1 MKKDKPT
8 KKEKRMKKIIAFEIE
23 KGDIIKFKMTTWKE
37 VCVKVLDLGSAK
49 SNRAD
54 DDFEGVWIYGV
65 YLDPTTLKRIKPIEK
80 FKRSIELDDEVE
92 LVKRPNQVRMQTLR
106 EPWGGARIYRVH
118 TGKEYKD
125 FYCESDALEYKKEQK
140 TLLGE
145 LKTLMERVEHI
156 LEESEETRKDDW
168 TLYGAYLDQYTDVDK
183 EITIGQII
191 LEHKLMELP
200 SFASITRARRK
211 VQERRPELKD
221 SETAV
226 KREDAEG
233 EYREFAKI

>member
-8 KKEKRMKKIIAFEIE
+8 RKEKRMKKIIAFDIKE
-23 KGDIIKFKMTTWKE
+23 GDIIKFRYPQWKE
-37 VCVKVLDLGSAK
+37 ICLKVLSCSPCKGF
-49 SNRAD
+49 NID
-54 DDFEGVWIYGV
+54 DNFIGVWIYGV
-65 YLDPTTLKRIKPIEK
+65 YLDPTTLKRKKPIEK
-80 FKRSIELDDEVE
+80 FRRSIELDDEVE
-92 LVKRPNQVRMQTLR
+92 LVKRPNQVRLQRLR

-118 TGKEYKD
+118 TGKTYKD

-145 LKTLMERVEHI
+145 LKTVMERVEHI
-156 LEESEETRKDDW
+156 LEECEETRKDDW

-221 SETAV
+221 CETAV
-226 KREDAEG
+226 KREEAEG